1 MDFLWI
7 AIAFACGFMARQLGL
22 PPLVGYLLAGFG
34 LHAADFDRLAGLDT
48 LADLGITLMLFTIGL
63 KLKISD
69 LIRPPVWGGTF
80 IHVLAWCPT
89 ILVIALIAAQFLSGA
104 PQSWQ
109 NLALIAFALSFSS
122 TVCVMKILEDS
133 SELRTRH
140 GDIAIGVLVFQD
152 ILAVLFLVFS
162 TGSLPSIWALLLP
175 LVYFL
180 RPVFSRVLLLCGHGE
195 LLVLVGFF
203 IALGGY
209 ELFSLV
215 NIKGDLG
222 ALLVGMLIAG
232 LPKSNELYKSLMS
245 LKDLFLVGFFLT
257 IGFAAVPT
265 VEMLAWALVICALL
279 PLKFILFYF
288 IFLSFRLR
296 ARTAFLAALT
306 LTNFSEFGLIVAM
319 QAVDLGL
326 MPEQQLVIIA
336 LAVSVSFVASS
347 FLCRRA
353 HSVYGRYKHILA
365 RFENPRAS
373 LVVDKLIPDAT
384 EVIICGLGRV
394 GSGAYENLSNSLPG
408 KVCALEVDQERVLA
422 KREQGI
428 NVFTGDADDIEFW
441 EYQNLTNV
449 RLIMLAMPAITE
461 MKNVIRQ
468 LREVGYPGR
477 IAAVARYDD
486 ERTELLELGA
496 DLVFNYYSEV
506 GAGFAQEAIHLL
518 AAPESGS
525 SSTPAGAMT

>member
-1 MDFLWI
+1 
-7 AIAFACGFMARQLGL
+7 
-22 PPLVGYLLAGFG
+22 
-34 LHAADFDRLAGLDT
+34 
-48 LADLGITLMLFTIGL
+48 
-63 KLKISD
+63 
-69 LIRPPVWGGTF
+69 
-80 IHVLAWCPT
+80 
-89 ILVIALIAAQFLSGA
+89 
-104 PQSWQ
+104 
-109 NLALIAFALSFSS
+109 
-122 TVCVMKILEDS
+122 
-133 SELRTRH
+133 
-140 GDIAIGVLVFQD
+140 
-152 ILAVLFLVFS
+152 
-162 TGSLPSIWALLLP
+162 
-175 LVYFL
+175 
-180 RPVFSRVLLLCGHGE
+180 
-195 LLVLVGFF
+195 
-203 IALGGY
+203 
-209 ELFSLV
+209 
-215 NIKGDLG
+215 
-222 ALLVGMLIAG
+222 
-232 LPKSNELYKSLMS
+232 
-245 LKDLFLVGFFLT
+245 
-257 IGFAAVPT
+257 
-265 VEMLAWALVICALL
+265 L
-279 PLKFILFYF
+279 PLKFLLFYF

-347 FLCRRA
+347 FMCRRA
-353 HSVYGRYKHILA
+353 HSIYGRYKHILA

-373 LVVDKLIPDAT
+373 LVVDKLIPDST

-394 GSGAYENLSNSLPG
+394 GSGAYKSLSNSVPG

-422 KREQGI
+422 KREQGM

-441 EYQNLTNV
+441 EYQNLANV

-518 AAPESGS
+518 AVPDTGAP
-525 SSTPAGAMT
+525 TPAGG